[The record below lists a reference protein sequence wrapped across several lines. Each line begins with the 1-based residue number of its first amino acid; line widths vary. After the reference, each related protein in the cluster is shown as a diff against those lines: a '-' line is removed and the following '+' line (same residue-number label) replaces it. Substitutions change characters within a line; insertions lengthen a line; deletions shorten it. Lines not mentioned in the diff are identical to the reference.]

1 MIKLKE
7 DASTLFFKSF
17 FELEAKKDKAIKQG
31 EWSKFAQEIEA
42 AGIPKEE
49 LKENHLI
56 AKQVIMRDVRAAQQE
71 TNRLDHMR
79 SFFGFLN
86 NQMHLEAT
94 WYFEWTAKRFNK
106 ALEELAQLQ
115 SVLLSEVPPT
125 HQELRAYHS
134 IVHRDPS
141 NGVPPG
147 DSVESFASPQTV
159 AAQS

>member
-56 AKQVIMRDVRAAQQE
+56 AKQVIMRDVRPSSPGNHQARPNALFLRLPEQPDALRSHLVLRVDRQAVQQGTGRARAA
-71 TNRLDHMR
+71 
-79 SFFGFLN
+79 
-86 NQMHLEAT
+86 AVC
-94 WYFEWTAKRFNK
+94 A
-106 ALEELAQLQ
+106 
-115 SVLLSEVPPT
+115 
-125 HQELRAYHS
+125 
-134 IVHRDPS
+134 
-141 NGVPPG
+141 PG
-147 DSVESFASPQTV
+147 
-159 AAQS
+159 